1 MNYYDDI
8 QYINI
13 PLIIISEND
22 SLSDMI
28 KNGELH
34 ELINK
39 WKTCNKQEQPIYK
52 ISYHEIRYLNSYYDD
67 SIDNNIIYTYDEKD
81 KVYIFSFNGE
91 LIAITTDKVVMDKEL
106 KRITKLLGDL

>member
-1 MNYYDDI
+1 MNHYDAN

-28 KNGELH
+28 KNGELY

-39 WKTCNKQEQPIYK
+39 WKSSDEKLNIYT
-52 ISYHEIRYLNSYYDD
+52 ISYHEMRYLNSYYDD
-67 SIDNNIIYTYDEKD
+67 CIDNNIIYTYDEKD

-91 LIAITTDKVVMDKEL
+91 FIAITTDKVVMEKEL
-106 KRITKLLGDL
+106 KRITKLIGYL